1 MPKPVG
7 AARRTQEQLRS
18 AELLNALEGRIAEIC
33 RDLAEQVKRMRELK
47 EQADELR
54 AVIREWASP

>member
-1 MPKPVG
+1 MPKPEG